1 MEQIN
6 KPLLISVV
14 SVASVIIT
22 DVFSIEPMIR
32 FIILITSGLLAVSSL
47 VINIIKI
54 IKLIKNKD
62 KDKD

>member
-32 FIILITSGLLAVSSL
+32 FIILVTSALLAVSSL

>member
-14 SVASVIIT
+14 STASVILT
-22 DVFSIEPMIR
+22 DVFVIEPMIR
-32 FIILITSGLLAVSSL
+32 FIILIASALLAVSSL

-54 IKLIKNKD
+54 VKLIKNKD

>member
-14 SVASVIIT
+14 STASVILT
-22 DVFSIEPMIR
+22 DVFVIEPVIR
-32 FIILITSGLLAVSSL
+32 FIILVTSALLAVSSL

-54 IKLIKNKD
+54 VKLIKNKD

>member
-14 SVASVIIT
+14 SMASVILT
-22 DVFSIEPMIR
+22 DVLHIEPVIR
-32 FIILITSGLLAVSSL
+32 FIILVTSGLLAVSSL

-54 IKLIKNKD
+54 VKLIKNKD